1 MYNQA
6 ILVTCVIIVGLLIL
20 VLIAQVIHAVRIEKT
35 ERVLL
40 TNQMKILSVV
50 DEINRKTPEPVEHW
64 VDHPPLTDED
74 VLRYIRESGEMEEPL
89 PLDPNWRVDHDKS

>member
-1 MYNQA
+1 
-6 ILVTCVIIVGLLIL
+6 
-20 VLIAQVIHAVRIEKT
+20 
-35 ERVLL
+35 
-40 TNQMKILSVV
+40 V

-64 VDHPPLTDED
+64 VDSPPLTDED